1 MERKQGYQPIEE
13 STINRSMLLQGQ
25 LVATKFLVPVSSHP
39 LISRP
44 RLNALLQTSLKY
56 PLTLL
61 SAPPGFGKTT
71 LLASWGKSLPPNN
84 PTLAW
89 VALDEGDND
98 LRIFWTYV
106 ISALN
111 RQRPNRFLPLLD
123 YLQSPQ
129 DLSSLKYILKALI
142 NQLADRAEHFLLIL
156 DDYHVITQEDVHSTL
171 LYLVEH
177 LPLQLRIILAT
188 CAEPPWPFALLQARQ
203 QVLKVRTDQLRC
215 TTEETK
221 AFFHKILGLQFSDQ
235 QLQQITSRTEGW
247 MAGLQLLSL
256 SRSDQTNAETL
267 VEEISGDQRYILDYL
282 TEEVLLQQPQD
293 VQMFLLSTCILE
305 NLTASLCNAVMQQE
319 DSQQMLKR
327 LEQKNLFITSVDI
340 KRQWYRYHALFS
352 EALRYQLDYMYSDL
366 VPILHH
372 RASLWYAEHG
382 YTTEAILH
390 AFHAHQWE
398 LAADLIEKLPL
409 LSLTRVVHENKVKMI
424 QQWLEQFPKELI
436 HTRPRLCLACAQILW
451 VTASQ
456 TTLEDWLNA
465 AEATLTSS
473 LTAQTNPDASQPI
486 LDPKELQEQKNLLG
500 EVFAFRA
507 ILRSSQEEGQIA
519 LSLCQEALR
528 LLSIDNTIAHAQVS
542 FAQLQAAY
550 LSSLNDATAAIQS
563 GLQASTLAQT
573 TGQPHLVI
581 ILQSIT
587 IMYMIGTGQL
597 HEAQRL
603 SQQVILMGNQMKQ
616 LISPEAG
623 FPALFQA
630 EILREWNQL
639 DAALSLA
646 EEAIAQC
653 KQNASTLSLAFSL
666 YEYAV
671 LVRIFLSRGEYDAAH
686 GALQEFE
693 KLGRT
698 VNLSTLLHA
707 RSLFTTVDQVRLWLA
722 CGELDCALRWLKRLE
737 LEERH
742 NTPFA
747 REQEEVACARILL
760 AAAQPTLALERLE
773 PVLVRATTARRWR
786 HVIEIRL
793 LQALAYQMHQQEA
806 LALSALFE
814 AVRLAEPEDYIRIFV
829 DEGAPMAAL
838 LSQLRQEQRKAGPTA
853 YLDML
858 LTAFPRQ
865 SVIGTSK
872 PKKSAASQTFH
883 RTQTRGKNAVDMSEP
898 KQAVE
903 QTIAQPLL
911 DPLSDRELE
920 VLQLLANG
928 ASNQEIAQEL
938 AIVVDTVKRHVSQI
952 FSKLIVKNRIQAVK
966 RAQELGL
973 LGEEP

>member
-1 MERKQGYQPIEE
+1 
-13 STINRSMLLQGQ
+13 MLLQGQ
-25 LVATKFLVPVSSHP
+25 LVATKFLVPISSHP
-39 LISRP
+39 LIPRP
-44 RLNALLQTSLKY
+44 RLNALLQASLKY
-56 PLTLL
+56 PLTLIP
-61 SAPPGFGKTT
+61 APPGFGKTT

-84 PTLAW
+84 PLLAW
-89 VALDEGDND
+89 VSLDEGDND

-111 RQRPNRFLPLLD
+111 RVSNRQRLNYFLPLLD

-129 DLSSLKYILKALI
+129 DLSSIKYILKALI

-156 DDYHVITQEDVHSTL
+156 DDYHVIAQENIHTTL

-177 LPLQLRIILAT
+177 PPLQLRVILAT

-203 QVLKVRTDQLRC
+203 QVLKVRADQLHC
-215 TTEETK
+215 TAEETK

-235 QLQQITSRTEGW
+235 QIQQATSRIEGW
-247 MAGLQLLSL
+247 IAGLQLLSL
-256 SRSDQTNAETL
+256 SLSDQTNAETL
-267 VEEISGDQRYILDYL
+267 LEEISGDQRYILDYL

-327 LEQKNLFITSVDI
+327 LEQNNLFITPVDS
-340 KRQWYRYHALFS
+340 KRQWYRYHTLFS
-352 EALRYQLDYMYSDL
+352 EALRYQLEYMYSDL
-366 VPILHH
+366 APILHH
-372 RASLWYAEHG
+372 RASLWYAEHS

-390 AFHAHQWE
+390 AFHAHQWQ

-424 QQWLEQFPKELI
+424 QQWLEQLPRDLI
-436 HTRPRLCLACAQILW
+436 HSRPRLCLACAQILW
-451 VTASQ
+451 VTAPQ
-456 TTLEDWLNA
+456 TTLEAWLNA
-465 AEATLTSS
+465 AETTLTAS
-473 LTAQTNPDASQPI
+473 LTAQTNQDASQPV

-507 ILRSSQEEGQIA
+507 ILRSCQEEGQIA

-528 LLSIDNTIAHAQVS
+528 LLSTGNSIAHAQVS
-542 FAQLQAAY
+542 LAQLQASY
-550 LSSLNDATAAIQS
+550 LSSINNATAAIQS
-563 GLQASTLAQT
+563 GLQASALAQT

-581 ILQSIT
+581 FLQSIT
-587 IMYMIGTGQL
+587 VMYMIGTGQL
-597 HEAQRL
+597 HEAQQL
-603 SQQVILMGNQMKQ
+603 SQQAILIGNQMKQ
-616 LISPEAG
+616 LSSSEG
-623 FPALFQA
+623 GYPALFQA

-646 EEAIAQC
+646 EEAISLC
-653 KQNASTLSLAFSL
+653 EQNASTLSLAFSL
-666 YEYAV
+666 YKYAV
-671 LVRIFLSRGEYDAAH
+671 LVRIFLSRGDYDAAR

-693 KLGRT
+693 KLGRI
-698 VNLSTLLHA
+698 VNQSTLLHA

-722 CGELDCALRWLKRLE
+722 CGELDYALRWLKRLE

-742 NTPFA
+742 GTPFA
-747 REQEEVACARILL
+747 REREEVACARILL
-760 AAAQPTLALERLE
+760 ATAQPTLALERLE

-786 HVIEIRL
+786 HVIEILL
-793 LQALAYQMHQQEA
+793 LQALAYQMHQQET
-806 LALSALFE
+806 LALSALSE
-814 AVRLAEPEDYIRIFV
+814 AVHLAEPEDYIRIFV
-829 DEGAPMAAL
+829 DEGATMAAL
-838 LSQLRQEQRKAGPTA
+838 LSRLRQEQREAGPTP
-853 YLDML
+853 YLDTL
-858 LTAFPRQ
+858 LAAFPHQ
-865 SVIGTSK
+865 SVVGK
-872 PKKSAASQTFH
+872 RGAASKALQ
-883 RTQTRGKNAVDMSEP
+883 RTQTRDKNTVDIPEP
-898 KQAVE
+898 KQAIE